1 MYSIK
6 TLYKIG
12 NGPSSSHTMGP
23 KNAVLYI
30 LEHFPNADFY
40 EMYVYES
47 LALTGVGH
55 LLDYIVEKNYVSIEL
70 YDTGWLGEKVFYK
83 KLDKYTKKLK
93 DLGYNI
99 EVIKDIY
106 DENDGVYA
114 HMNFIMGDV
123 NG

>member
-55 LLDYIVEKNYVSIEL
+55 LLDYIVEKHSVISHI
-70 YDTGWLGEKVFYK
+70 
-83 KLDKYTKKLK
+83 KLFLILKLNVLTQIQWCLRFIKIIKLK
-93 DLGYNI
+93 KSLYI
-99 EVIKDIY
+99 L
-106 DENDGVYA
+106 
-114 HMNFIMGDV
+114 
-123 NG
+123 